1 MTTYRPYI
9 APLIGELIQRSQR
22 ASLGLLGLAQPSVR
36 AVLARQLTAAPGT
49 SGSQLADP
57 VFEPT
62 FGWTESTE
70 SVDQLTGGLLH
81 PRLVRCLANPP
92 ALLAKD
98 YTFPTSR
105 APYSHQLE
113 AWRYLAQPQPGSL
126 VVTSGTGSG
135 KTECFLIPILNRL
148 ARQVDQEGQ
157 LEGVRALFLYPLN
170 ALIASQKNRLDAW
183 TDGFDGDIRYCLY
196 TGELEQSVKGKPPY
210 KGMVKDR
217 QDLRASP
224 PPVLVTNATMLEY
237 MLIRKED
244 EPILAKSKGK
254 LEWIVL
260 DEAHTHIGSQAAE
273 MALLLRRVMLGF
285 DVDPKN
291 VRFVATSATF
301 GDDADTVSKLKQ
313 FIAEMAGV
321 STAQVHVV
329 HGKRKVPLLPSPAAQ
344 AVPQRL
350 ADIEAVDSGV
360 EVSPGRFGL
369 LSTHP
374 AARTLRQAFIEGGQ
388 TKARRLSQLL
398 AAPGAGDRASVL
410 RWLDL
415 MSGTREVLGGE
426 AFLPFRVHLFH
437 QVISGL
443 YACVDPACPCKAE
456 ELKADDWSFG
466 CLYTS
471 ERKQCDCGA
480 PVLSLVAC
488 TDCASLHLE
497 GTISGAHKL
506 VPRRNSRIDEF
517 ELDAA
522 EAEDEAEE
530 AGRLR
535 QDYADILVTNR
546 PYEGR
551 TDQVTLSRATHELP
565 APVEDEQPI
574 RLSIAEPDGQWCPA
588 CEAATNGRPLMRRL
602 SVGGPMTMGLAIGTL
617 LEFCADDEDSPLSKP
632 ARGRKMISFTDSR
645 QGTARLALKLQQDS
659 ERSRVRGLIY
669 HYLLQRRHAL
679 AGEAQPDTRELRLL
693 ERIETMGELSHDET
707 ERLQQ
712 LRAAQAAPVSVEL
725 SWDEM
730 RTRLAGSHDIETGLL
745 DHYRALAYEV
755 FSGGNGSP
763 RLAQLF
769 LYREFARRPK
779 NRNSLES
786 MGLVALSYPKLQSID
801 RIPLGWPF
809 TLGAWRDYLKVL
821 LDFFVRENSFVD
833 IDKELQR
840 LIGIRINPKW
850 LLPPTEQ
857 VVPDKRHI
865 RWPQVNEGRAIQ
877 SRPIK
882 LLLKTTGW
890 TLPSKTDTVNALL
903 QAAWRDLVDKGV
915 LTKSESAFRLDFSTV
930 NLRLVTQA
938 GVCPVTRR
946 FLDTV
951 FEGVSPYDEQGQP
964 ARLAQVVI
972 PVYTHAFGPVSEH
985 EANLAHAR
993 NWLETEPAVRE
1004 LRETSLWTDLHDRTV
1019 EGGTWMRCAEHSAQQ
1034 GRTKL
1039 KDYEDKFKTG
1049 RVNLMSCSTT
1059 MEMGVDIG
1067 GISVVAM
1074 NNVPPHPANYLQR
1087 AGRAGRRREGRSVAL
1102 TVCKNTPHDQ
1112 GVFARPDW
1120 PFSVAIPIPRVSLQS
1135 PDLIQRHI
1143 NAWSLSYWLQTF
1155 AKSEEL
1161 TGITAGAFF
1170 LKQGELSAA
1179 DRFARW
1185 CAHADANL
1193 SADLCLK
1200 VRRLTAHTALSSV
1213 PPQRLIK
1220 ASGTQMLLVAR
1231 DWLRMQQG
1239 VVQQLEVFK
1248 GDASRNLALKALEIQ
1263 IRRVEGEYLLSELA
1277 NRRFLPGYGFPT
1289 DVVSLD
1295 NRCRSTMLD
1304 ETRTREDNRGRHNAL
1319 PSRERVTALREY
1331 APGADIVMDG
1341 LVYKSSGVTLN
1352 WHVPTSETDIKEAQ
1366 LFKHAWRCSRCGASG
1381 NTVGARPECCE
1392 SCGHSLEAADMML
1405 YLVPSGFAVD
1415 FFDEPHTDVSSQQY
1429 LPVQAPWVSVN
1440 APWLAL
1446 ANPAAG
1452 QFRSS
1457 THAHFFNHSSG
1468 LHGNGYSICLEC
1480 GRAEASLAH
1489 PDPAAT
1495 ENEQFVPAMFRAA
1508 ASHRRLRGNKG
1519 GDGTRMCEGSNS
1531 SWKIKHNVHLG
1542 HDSRGDCIEL
1552 LLAKPDGIGWLDDE
1566 VAAFSIAVAVR
1577 TAIAASFGILE
1588 EELGCASAPVLIGD
1602 QRVRT
1607 VQVFDESSGGYS
1619 ALAAPLLQTS
1629 GFWEKVVEALQC
1641 TAECHAACQ
1650 HCLLTFDTRFA
1661 VEKLDR
1667 WRALEVINPKW
1678 IEQLVVP
1685 AELQLFG
1692 PATVAESLPFVE
1704 ALGQQL
1710 DANDVTR
1717 VRAFLHGEG
1726 GQLDLPTMQTLH
1738 RLVYRC
1744 IATDLPIS
1752 ICLTEAAV
1760 AGLDEGSRY
1769 KLAEWVGAGA
1779 VCGLLPADA
1788 MRLNGHPLVAAAE
1801 ANGQWVG
1808 WAVPGGGTANGEL
1821 IGASAA
1827 GVSLLKGPLQ
1837 LSEPVSTLSAGEI
1850 RPAGRG
1856 DRDLELYGE
1865 LDGSID
1871 GFGKRFWELVRRDVP
1886 GVATLLAQPD
1896 DALVE
1901 IIYSDR
1907 YLRSPLA
1914 VALFVSVAYQLK
1926 HFPAGELGCKV
1937 SVASIA
1943 YDGHLNQGRLWDD
1956 WADSAGRDA
1965 VLRQTLEHCG
1975 FDVAVK
1981 SSGRIEHARTLTLRF
1996 DSGRVVRVRLDQG
2009 FSYWLAA
2016 EHSRKWFDF
2025 ARSVDEQATA
2035 LAECPGA
2042 VAAPR
2047 DFPSHVFVSMVAA

>member
-1 MTTYRPYI
+1 MTSYRPYI
-9 APLIGELIQRSQR
+9 APLIGELVQR
-22 ASLGLLGLAQPSVR
+22 AQRATLGFLGLTQPSVR
-36 AVLARQLTAAPGT
+36 ALLARQLMADPGAP
-49 SGSQLADP
+49 GSQLADP

-62 FGWTESTE
+62 FGWTESAQT
-70 SVDQLTGGLLH
+70 VDQLAGGLLH

-105 APYSHQLE
+105 APYAHQLE
-113 AWRYLAQPQPGSL
+113 AWQYLARPQPGSL

-148 ARQVDQEGQ
+148 AHQVDAEGP

-183 TDGFDGDIRYCLY
+183 TDGFGGDIRYCLY
-196 TGELEQSVKGKPPY
+196 TGELENSVKGAPAY
-210 KGMVKDR
+210 KGIVKDR
-217 QDLRASP
+217 HSLRSSP

-244 EPILAKSKGK
+244 APILAKSKGK

-273 MALLLRRVMLGF
+273 MALLLRRVMLAF

-301 GDDADTVSKLKQ
+301 GDDANTVSKLKQ

-321 STAQVHVV
+321 STGQVEVV
-329 HGKRKVPLLPSPAAQ
+329 HGKRHVPPLPAPTAQ
-344 AVPQRL
+344 VASQPL
-350 ADIEAVDSGV
+350 SEIEAVDRGI
-360 EVSPGRFGL
+360 EVSPDRFKL
-369 LSTHP
+369 LSAHP
-374 AARTLRQAFIEGGQ
+374 AARALRQTFTEEGQ
-388 TKARRLSQLL
+388 TKAKRLSQLL
-398 AAPGAGDRASVL
+398 PAPTTADRTAVL

-415 MSGTREVLGGE
+415 MSGTRNVTGGE
-426 AFLPFRVHLFH
+426 AFLPLRVHLFQ

-443 YACVDPACPCKAE
+443 YACVDPACQCKAE
-456 ELKADDWSFG
+456 DLSAGDWSFG

-471 ERKQCDCGA
+471 ERKECDCGA

-488 TDCASLHLE
+488 ADCAGLHLE

-506 VPRRNSRIDEF
+506 VPRRRNRIDEF

-530 AGRLR
+530 TGRPR

-551 TDQVTLSRATHELP
+551 ADAVTLSRATHQLP
-565 APVEDEQPI
+565 APTEEDRPLQLFI
-574 RLSIAEPDGQWCPA
+574 VEPDGHWCPA

-602 SVGGPMTMGLAIGTL
+602 SVGGPMTMGVAIGTL

-669 HYLLQRRHAL
+669 HYLLQRNHAL
-679 AGEAQPDTRELRLL
+679 ASESRPGTKELALL
-693 ERIETMGELSHDET
+693 ERIESMGGLSPDET
-707 ERLQQ
+707 EHLRQ
-712 LRAAQAAPVSVEL
+712 LRAAQAAPVTVEM

-745 DHYRALAYEV
+745 DHYRVLAHEV
-755 FSGGNGSP
+755 FSGGNGAS

-769 LYREFARRPK
+769 LYREFVRRPK

-786 MGLVALSYPKLQSID
+786 MGLVALCYPRLRLID
-801 RIPLGWPF
+801 RTPLGWPF
-809 TLGAWRDYLKVL
+809 KLNAWHDYLKVL
-821 LDFFVRENSFVD
+821 LDFFVRENSFVE
-833 IDKELQR
+833 IDKDLQR

-890 TLPSKTDTVNALL
+890 ALPSKTDTVNSLL
-903 QAAWRDLVDKGV
+903 QAAWTDLVAKGV
-915 LTKSESAFRLDFSTV
+915 LVKAGTAYRLDFSTV

-951 FEGVSPYDEQGQP
+951 FEGVSPYDGP
-964 ARLAQVVI
+964 SPSAPLIPVAM

-985 EANLAHAR
+985 EANLEHAR
-993 NWLETEPAVRE
+993 TWLETELAVRN
-1004 LRETSLWTDLHDRTV
+1004 LRETGLWTDLHDRTV

-1034 GRTKL
+1034 GRAKL

-1143 NAWSLSYWLQTF
+1143 NAWSLSYWLKTF

-1170 LKQGELSAA
+1170 LKQGDLSAA
-1179 DRFARW
+1179 DRFSRW

-1193 SADLCLK
+1193 NLDLRLK

-1213 PPQRLIK
+1213 PPERLIK
-1220 ASGTQMLLVAR
+1220 TCGTHMQHVGR

-1248 GDASRNLALKALEIQ
+1248 GETSRNPALKALEIQ

-1295 NRCRSTMLD
+1295 NRCRSTMID

-1366 LFKHAWRCSRCGASG
+1366 LFKHAWRCSHCGASG
-1381 NTVGARPECCE
+1381 NTIGARPECCE
-1392 SCGHSLEAADMML
+1392 SCGHSLDAADTML

-1429 LPVQAPWVSVN
+1429 LPVQSPWVSVN
-1440 APWLAL
+1440 SPWLAL

-1495 ENEQFVPAMFRAA
+1495 ENEKFVPARFRAA
-1508 ASHRRLRGNKG
+1508 ASHVRLRGNKG
-1519 GDGTRMCEGSNS
+1519 GDGTRTCEGSNS

-1542 HDSRGDCIEL
+1542 HDSQGDCIEL
-1552 LLAKPDGIGWLDDE
+1552 LLAKPDGIGWLEDE

-1629 GFWEKVVEALQC
+1629 EFWEKVVAALQC
-1641 TAECHAACQ
+1641 TAECNAACQ

-1667 WRALEVINPKW
+1667 RRALEVINSKW
-1678 IEQLVVP
+1678 IEQLAVP
-1685 AELQLFG
+1685 AELRLFG

-1710 DANDVTR
+1710 DAHDVTQ
-1717 VRAFLHGEG
+1717 VRAFLQGEG

-1752 ICLTEAAV
+1752 ICITEAAV
-1760 AGLDEGSRY
+1760 AALDEGSRY

-1779 VCGLLPADA
+1779 VCGLVAADV
-1788 MRLNGHPLVAAAE
+1788 MRLNGQPLVAATE
-1801 ANGQWVG
+1801 TNGRWVG
-1808 WAVPGGGTANGEL
+1808 WAAAGGGANNSEL
-1821 IGASAA
+1821 TGTSVS
-1827 GVSLLKGPLQ
+1827 GVSILRGPLQ
-1837 LSEPVSTLSAGEI
+1837 LSEPASTLSVADI
-1850 RPAGRG
+1850 RPTSRG
-1856 DRDLELYGE
+1856 DRDLELFGE
-1865 LDGSID
+1865 LDGTID
-1871 GFGKRFWELVRRDVP
+1871 AFGKRFWELVGGEVP
-1886 GVATLLAQPD
+1886 GVAGLLAQAD

-1901 IIYSDR
+1901 ITYSDR

-1914 VALFVSVAYQLK
+1914 VALLVSVAYQLK
-1926 HFPAGELGCKV
+1926 HFPAGEWGCKV
-1937 SVASIA
+1937 SVASVA
-1943 YDGHLNQGRLWDD
+1943 YDGHTNHGRLWDD
-1956 WADSAGRDA
+1956 WADSMSRDA
-1965 VLRQTLEHCG
+1965 VLRRTLEHCG
-1975 FDVAVK
+1975 FDATVK
-1981 SSGRIEHARTLTLRF
+1981 SSGRIEHARTLTLGF
-1996 DSGRVVRVRLDQG
+1996 GSGRMVRVRLDQG

-2016 EHSRKWFDF
+2016 DNSRRWFDF
-2025 ARSVDEQATA
+2025 ARTVDEQASGLINCA
-2035 LAECPGA
+2035 GA
-2042 VAAPR
+2042 IAAPK
-2047 DFPSHVFVSMVAA
+2047 DFSSHIFVSSHP